1 MRTRVLVAV
10 LAIQVAVPAVATLHG
25 VPSRFGFHMYSGN
38 ERLSVVAVDDDGADV
53 PVDVGSLVAK
63 LRYELD
69 WSRVLP
75 ELVCREVPAVHHVV
89 VTSGDHT
96 ASRTC

>member
-10 LAIQVAVPAVATLHG
+10 LAIQVVVPAVATLHG

-38 ERLSVVAVDDDGADV
+38 ERFSVVAVDDDGTDV
-53 PVDVGSLVAK
+53 PIDVNSLVAK
-63 LRYELD
+63 IRYELD
-69 WSRVLP
+69 WSQVLP
-75 ELVCREVPAVHHVV
+75 EVVCREVPSVHRVV

>member
-1 MRTRVLVAV
+1 MRTRALVAV
-10 LAIQVAVPAVATLHG
+10 LAIQVAVPTVATLHG

-38 ERLSVVAVDDDGADV
+38 ERLSVVAVDGAGSDV
-53 PVDVGSLVAK
+53 PIDVSALVAK

-69 WSRVLP
+69 WSRILP
-75 ELVCREVPAVHHVV
+75 DLVCREVPSVHRVV
-89 VTSGDHT
+89 VTSGDNT